1 MKGRAFSAISFLQSK
16 LNREWIRFKTDRF
29 VQLFL
34 LLIIA
39 ELLVLLCQCQALVD
53 DAYISARYARNLAEG
68 FGLVYN
74 RGVGLERVEGYS
86 NFFWVLLLAVGIK
99 IGLSV
104 RFLAQFYGVVFALCG
119 SVLAFL
125 WIKKET
131 GSRWLGLLG
140 MSFIGSNIYFAIWQV
155 EGLETPLF
163 GLVILGSIYCL
174 SQGKNL
180 PAMIFALLASL
191 TRPDGVLVFLSIAL
205 VQVQELIK
213 KRIKLKPIILIWLWF
228 IVPYFIYFLWR
239 AVYYHSFLPNTFYA
253 KTGLGWVGLREGLL
267 YFKDFFVQNPGIIF
281 LILIIFYAIFWKK
294 SLSFSI
300 KAGLVFIG
308 FYFLFLFLVGG
319 DWMPSSR
326 LLVPLLPLFYCI
338 GITII
343 HSQFV
348 RAGLKRVIL
357 FLLCFSIVGANVF
370 YLINYN
376 LKDSFD
382 KDWHRNQD
390 KFYVPVADWLKKYVW
405 QNQTIALGDIGYIGY
420 FGDHDRII
428 DTMGLV
434 DRHLGRLPGISS
446 LNTDLNYIFAQK
458 PFCIVTMVNK
468 YEEGVE
474 LGHSEFDRRI
484 YNDQRFFEDYYQVI
498 EIYGWHSEEL
508 SRSDWKKRQSKV
520 FFRIFFYKSQ

>member
-1 MKGRAFSAISFLQSK
+1 MKGRAFSVVSFLQSK
-16 LNREWIRFKTDRF
+16 LNEEWIRFKTDRF

-34 LLIIA
+34 LLIIV

-53 DAYISARYARNLAEG
+53 DAYISARFARNLAEG

-74 RGVGLERVEGYS
+74 RGAGLERVEGYS
-86 NFFWVLLLAVGIK
+86 NFLWVLLLALGIK
-99 IGLSV
+99 LGLSV
-104 RFLAQFYGVVFALCG
+104 RFLAQFYGVLFALA
-119 SVLAFL
+119 STVIVFL

-140 MSFIGSNIYFAIWQV
+140 MSFLVTNIYFVIWQV
-155 EGLETPLF
+155 EGLEVPAF
-163 GLVILGSIYCL
+163 GFFILASIYCL
-174 SQGKNL
+174 SQNKDAY
-180 PAMIFALLASL
+180 AMIFSLLASL
-191 TRPDGVLVFLSIAL
+191 SRPDGILLFISIGLSQIA
-205 VQVQELIK
+205 ESIKKGDDYKPLIK
-213 KRIKLKPIILIWLWF
+213 KWLWF
-228 IVPYFIYFLWR
+228 IIPYLIYFSWR
-239 AVYYHSFLPNTFYA
+239 AIYYRSFLPNTFYA
-253 KTGLGWVGLREGLL
+253 RTGLGWVSLREGLL
-267 YFKDFFVQNPGIIF
+267 YFKDFFVQNPGVIF
-281 LILIIFYAIFWKK
+281 LILLIFYAIFWRK

-319 DWMPSSR
+319 DWMPNSR
-326 LLVPLLPLFYCI
+326 LLIPLLPLFYCI
-338 GITII
+338 GITLI
-343 HSQFV
+343 HFQFAKAV
-348 RAGLKRVIL
+348 HKRVIL
-357 FLLCFSIVGANVF
+357 FLLCLSVVGANVF

-382 KDWHRNQD
+382 KAWHRKQD

-405 QNQTIALGDIGYIGY
+405 QNQTLALGDIGYIGY
-420 FGDHDRII
+420 FGGHDRII

-446 LNTDLNYIFAQK
+446 LNTDLDYIFTQN
-458 PFCIVTMVNK
+458 PFCIVIMVNK

-484 YNDQRFFEDYYQVI
+484 YNDPRFLERYRQVI
-498 EIYGWHSEEL
+498 EIYGWDSEEL

-520 FFRIFFYKSQ
+520 FFRIFFSKNK